1 MKAVAFALL
10 LVLPGCSLFE
20 MRGGPEKQAETIT
33 QGAAPVAVPTVP
45 AQPVVPGVSKGE
57 VQAELD
63 SAVKKISTESQASNN
78 ATQNTITGLGL
89 NVTKLAEKLQGF
101 GGDLAHVE
109 ANVNTKFEAL
119 AKLQIDMKNELTA
132 SISSV
137 IDTRLDVKLDA
148 KLTANAQLQAQVTAQ
163 ALTQLRTDIKSEIE
177 AQIKAQVQA
186 GIGNKMDSLA
196 QEVKAGRDSYI
207 DNTKVANQWVY
218 IILALCGVIVGVV
231 ALFAYLITRLQV
243 QRADRAEKHA
253 EKAMDIHADVVVRAL
268 EGRSHA

>member
-1 MKAVAFALL
+1 LETVKAAAFALL
-10 LVLPGCSLFE
+10 LVLPGCSLLE

-45 AQPVVPGVSKGE
+45 AQPVPSGVSKGE

-63 SAVKKISTESQASNN
+63 GAVKKISAESQASNN

-109 ANVNTKFEAL
+109 ANVNTKFDAL
-119 AKLQIDMKNELTA
+119 AKLQIDMKNELTV

-137 IDTRLDVKLDA
+137 IDTRLEAKLDA
-148 KLTANAQLQAQVTAQ
+148 KLTANTQVTAQ
-163 ALTQLRTDIKSEIE
+163 ALTQLRAEIKSEIE

-231 ALFAYLITRLQV
+231 ALFAYLIVKLQV

-268 EGRSHA
+268 GGKAHG